1 MEILAPTDTESFM
14 NELHIVDH
22 SENTTYE
29 LEVASFESIL
39 SIKQQIT
46 VRAKDP
52 LPYLPE
58 FLFLAIQSEDGSYT
72 PIEFQ
77 YVEGF
82 TTPNNLPDPL
92 TYSSPDRRFV
102 SPEGSRIILSIELYK
117 GLSFEQI
124 PFNGPPTLH
133 VWTLRSLAA
142 KADPTSQQDFLGYF
156 QVYFPLLQNP
166 HQVEESLYVT
176 MTTGM
181 NDTFLKLQEYQR
193 VSQSSLDRMDIVIPS
208 TIESLQIKHIT
219 VFHAKLPILESVK
232 TDGLDIV
239 FHGMKGSK
247 YLPYI
252 RYFPHIGVP
261 TLKTATGPSGVPL
274 ITNPQ
279 VFRIFSSYI
288 PSVEHGSVLMIKTP
302 IESQN
307 TRVVQKGFA
316 WTLLISSDG
325 SAELQLDSFRR
336 DDPIPQSL
344 LLDAFEILPSI
355 LSSAGWDADTVKAM
369 HLSKFSG
376 VYKLNLDVATELNVK
391 ELQKRV
397 KQYAPFLYEE
407 SHSKINGVTV
417 RSRVGTILPQEDP
430 IQQAIELYRA
440 NKIIDFKQTVALL
453 IKDFGISVVQAAA
466 AFKLSVVRHRE
477 EIELYGTI
485 RSPSSDQLGG
495 FLYIEVQSSQFYL
508 NFEYI
513 SSYEEL
519 QRLITIAK
527 LIIVREKIEL
537 SDKKKKDLKKDP
549 LLDKKL
555 SFDEENENAFSGLLE
570 PSEIV
575 PAASKENYNYIN
587 YLLKADDTLFKF
599 TSVSKEYKAYT
610 TICQRAQHRQPYVL
624 SPVKYKDVKEK
635 YKGRVHML
643 EYPLSDYNAEVVR
656 FVSSTAD
663 ERRKYNKKSKKEKEA
678 MEIHGLRLG
687 IPLIGNESFLGEAA
701 SPMVNE
707 LIKEQQLKEL
717 WVFAR
722 AGSSSPNYYVC
733 SKLWCATDQIPVLE
747 SEYEG
752 DIMNNG
758 AKKKLIPS
766 CPYCGEQNVIERKD
780 NNIYVGYFNKIKHPE
795 QYILPCCFK
804 SPDKLELPKEAI
816 PIPNPPKG
824 LEPVYPDPLTGI
836 EGSTKQSDKL
846 KDLGAAFKRIHSSSI
861 YILRS
866 ATILTAGTIGVVPAP
881 IDSILGQSVDSYTTV
896 IKGNPKLQP
905 NPHAFIRFGI
915 YGDGYTNG
923 QNFLQFLSYL
933 LFSVAKIG
941 QGVPGVSNTSI
952 MCPMDILK
960 WLTITRMIDF
970 ARAFEAAN
978 YGTLIY
984 EFYDPAEPDPGQVGS
999 PSTLLEFQIWMG
1011 KMLLETADRSH
1022 VIRFFKAWTRFIRY
1036 LKDPHE
1042 PKELRLW
1049 DGILSTPGLFSKD
1062 GIVLTRIIPTYSK
1075 EGDHLSKIVKGE
1087 ITCPPFGISQRTREG
1102 TPCLVPIY
1110 YLELQ
1115 SVIEP
1120 LIYIEDTANYIGAIH
1135 PSNIT
1140 KYSVESR
1147 KKLLDLYYQY
1157 LQPIVGCGRPIP
1169 PIHAWLPD
1177 NSSNL
1182 VRLGILLDVLED
1194 KKEYTIKSI
1203 LRERTNRVVGVLV
1216 EENHDLY
1223 YIPVSDDGTIDT
1235 RIPSKYD
1242 IDALP
1247 KPPYPKALVFFTKLS
1262 KTFSVLKPFELRYT
1276 LNTAGIKTYIQ
1287 LDLFKNTEV
1296 PIEPFQDGVYET
1308 SLPSKQI
1315 TQLRQEDDLIL
1326 LKKADEESMKLMKEV
1341 EINSEELLEEAY
1353 QYLRISLSNW
1363 LIREGH
1369 GVARQ
1374 IELLRNARSKLPLY
1388 ELRKR
1393 GDLLLHGI
1401 VQSWITTEGEFTVPP
1416 LLRQNCILLKEG
1428 DCSGMCSWSDG
1439 RCKIHAPVYGSVR
1452 NPVTILTARL
1462 VDELLR
1468 TNGSAYEV
1476 LQKKEARVSRL
1487 RPPTGIVKEGDTQLV
1502 SFDGRG
1508 TSELYKQ
1515 LGLTVRHPTTYT
1527 QGYRYPEEVS
1537 AEDLGR
1543 EIATES
1549 GLPVAWEDAG
1559 WARSG
1564 ELPDI
1569 VRKLPELQDAILR
1582 ELLVTAEGTKL
1593 TYTAFEKELKHLR
1606 PSHSAE
1612 PFSWSE
1618 EDLNH
1623 LSFIINV
1630 NIILTNKNI
1639 RTGMLEFK
1647 HIIRNSSPQY
1657 ILLDDKMIPLLYH
1670 PSGAEPIRFVE
1681 LDQLPED
1688 VQLRIEV

>member
-22 SENTTYE
+22 SENITYE
-29 LEVASFESIL
+29 FKVASFESIL
-39 SIKQQIT
+39 SIKQRIT
-46 VRAKDP
+46 VNAKDP

-58 FLFLAIQSEDGSYT
+58 FLFLAIQLEDGSYT

-77 YVEGF
+77 YGEGF
-82 TTPNNLPDPL
+82 TTPNSFPDPL
-92 TYSSPDRRFV
+92 THPPPDRRFV
-102 SPEGSRIILSIELYK
+102 TPEGSHIIISLESYK
-117 GLSFEQI
+117 GLTFEQI
-124 PFNGPPTLH
+124 PFQGEPTLH
-133 VWTLRSLAA
+133 LWTLRSLAA
-142 KADPTSQQDFLGYF
+142 VADPTAQQEFLGFF

-166 HQVEESLYVT
+166 HQVEETLYVS
-176 MTTGM
+176 MTPEM

-193 VSQSSLDRMDIVIPS
+193 ASQSTLDRMDIIIPS
-208 TIESLQIKHIT
+208 TIESLQVKHIT
-219 VFHAKLPILESVK
+219 VFHAKLPVLKSVQ

-247 YLPYI
+247 FLPYI
-252 RYFPHIGVP
+252 RYFPQTGVP
-261 TLKTATGPSGVPL
+261 TLKSVTGPSGVPL

-288 PSVEHGSVLMIKTP
+288 PSLENGSVLMIKTP

-307 TRVVQKGFA
+307 TRLVQKGFA
-316 WTLLISSDG
+316 WTLLIRSDG

-336 DDPIPQSL
+336 DDPISQSL
-344 LLDAFEILPSI
+344 LQDAFEILPFI
-355 LSSAGWDADTVKAM
+355 LSSAGWRADTVNSI

-376 VYKLNLDVATELNVK
+376 VYKLNLDVATEVNVK

-407 SHSKINGVTV
+407 SHSKLNGVTV
-417 RSRVGTILPQEDP
+417 RSRVGRTFPQEDP
-430 IQQAIELYRA
+430 LQRAIELYRA
-440 NKIIDFKQTVALL
+440 NKISDTKQTGVLL
-453 IKDFGISVVQAAA
+453 IRDFGISVKQAAA
-466 AFKLSVVRHRE
+466 AFKTSVIRHRE

-485 RSPSSDQLGG
+485 RPPSADQLGG
-495 FLYIEVQSSQFYL
+495 SLFIEVQSSQFYL
-508 NFEYI
+508 NFENI

-519 QRLITIAK
+519 QRLITISK
-527 LIIVREKIEL
+527 LIIIREKMES
-537 SDKKKKDLKKDP
+537 SDKKKKDAKKDI

-555 SFDEENENAFSGLLE
+555 SFDEEDENAFSGLLE
-570 PSEIV
+570 PSDIV

-624 SPVKYKDVKEK
+624 SPIKYKDVKEK
-635 YKGRVHML
+635 YEGRAHML
-643 EYPLSDYNAEVVR
+643 EYPLSDYNAEVIR

-687 IPLIGNESFLGEAA
+687 VPLIGNESFLGEAA
-701 SPMVNE
+701 SPMVTE

-752 DIMNNG
+752 DTMRNG

-766 CPYCGEQNVIERKD
+766 CPFCGEQNVIERKD

-824 LEPVYPDPLTGI
+824 LEPVYPDPLTSTD
-836 EGSTKQSDKL
+836 GSAKQLDKL
-846 KDLGAAFKRIHSSSI
+846 KDLGIAFKRIQSSSI

-896 IKGNPKLQP
+896 IKGNPKLQI
-905 NPHAFIRFGI
+905 NPKAFIRFGI

-933 LFSVAKIG
+933 LFVTAKIG
-941 QGVPGVSNTSI
+941 RGVSGISNTSI

-960 WLTITRMIDF
+960 WLTVVRMVDF

-978 YGTLIY
+978 YGTLIH
-984 EFYDPAEPDPGQVGS
+984 EFHNPAEPDPGMVGS
-999 PSTLLEFQIWMG
+999 PSTALEFQVWMG
-1011 KMLLETADRSH
+1011 KMHLEKADRAH

-1042 PKELRLW
+1042 MKELRLW

-1062 GIVLTRIIPTYSK
+1062 GIIIARVVPIYSK
-1075 EGDHLSKIVKGE
+1075 EGDPLSKIVKGE
-1087 ITCPPFGISQRTREG
+1087 IICPPFGISQRTREG
-1102 TPCLVPIY
+1102 TPCLIPIY
-1110 YLELQ
+1110 YLESQ
-1115 SVIEP
+1115 VIIEP
-1120 LIYIEDTANYIGAIH
+1120 LIYIENTTNYSGAIH
-1135 PSNIT
+1135 PSSVT
-1140 KYSVESR
+1140 EYSADSR

-1169 PIHAWLPD
+1169 PIHAWLPEAT
-1177 NSSNL
+1177 SL
-1182 VRLGILLDVLED
+1182 VRLGILIDILQD

-1216 EENHDLY
+1216 EEDTDLY

-1235 RIPSKYD
+1235 KIPSSYD
-1242 IDALP
+1242 VDALP
-1247 KPPYPKALVFFTKLS
+1247 VPSYPKALAFFTKLS
-1262 KTFSVLKPFELRYT
+1262 KIFSVLKPSKIRYKKGDV
-1276 LNTAGIKTYIQ
+1276 NTYVQ
-1287 LDLFKNTEV
+1287 LDLHKNIGI
-1296 PIEPFQDGVYET
+1296 PIEPFEKGVYKI
-1308 SLPSKQI
+1308 SLPTDYIAQI
-1315 TQLRQEDDLIL
+1315 SQEVDSIL
-1326 LKKADEESMKLMKEV
+1326 LQKADEESIKLMKEV
-1341 EINSEELLEEAY
+1341 EINPEELLEEAY

-1369 GVARQ
+1369 GVATQ
-1374 IELLRNARSKLPLY
+1374 IELLRNARKRFPLY
-1388 ELRKR
+1388 ELQKR

-1401 VQSWITTEGEFTVPP
+1401 VQSWITTEGEYEIPP
-1416 LLRQNCILLKEG
+1416 LLRQNCMLLKEG
-1428 DCSGMCSWSDG
+1428 ECSGMCSWSDG

-1476 LQKKEARVSRL
+1476 LQKKEKRVARL
-1487 RPPTGIVKEGDTQLV
+1487 RPPTGIVKEGDTLVV

-1508 TSELYKQ
+1508 RKELYEQ

-1537 AEDLGR
+1537 AEELGR

-1559 WARSG
+1559 WSRSG

-1569 VRKLPELQDAILR
+1569 VRKRHELQDAILR

-1593 TYTAFEKELKHLR
+1593 TYAAFEKELQLLR

-1623 LSFIINV
+1623 LSVIINV
-1630 NIILTNKNI
+1630 NIILTNKNT

-1647 HIIRNSSPQY
+1647 HIIRSSSPQY
-1657 ILLDDKMIPLLYH
+1657 LLLDNEFIPLLYH
-1670 PSGAEPIRFVE
+1670 PSGSEAMRFVE

-1688 VQLRIEV
+1688 IQLKIEA

>member
-1 MEILAPTDTESFM
+1 MEIVNPTDTESFM

-22 SENTTYE
+22 SENKTYE
-29 LEVASFESIL
+29 LNVASFESIL
-39 SIKQQIT
+39 SIKQRIT
-46 VRAKDP
+46 ANAKDP

-58 FLFLAIQSEDGSYT
+58 FLFLAIQLEDGSYT
-72 PIEFQ
+72 PVEFQ
-77 YVEGF
+77 YAEGF
-82 TTPNNLPDPL
+82 TSPNRLPDPL
-92 TYSSPDRRFV
+92 TPPAPDKRFV
-102 SPEGSRIILSIELYK
+102 TPEGARIIVSLESYK
-117 GLSFEQI
+117 GLTFEQI
-124 PFNGPPTLH
+124 PFHDEPTLH
-133 VWTLRSLAA
+133 LWTLRSLAA
-142 KADPTSQQDFLGYF
+142 KADPSSQKEFIGYF
-156 QVYFPLLQNP
+156 QVYFPFLQTP
-166 HQVEESLYVT
+166 HQVEETLYVT
-176 MTTGM
+176 MTPEM

-193 VSQSSLDRMDIVIPS
+193 SSQATLDRMDTIIPS

-219 VFHAKLPILESVK
+219 VFHAKLPVLKSVQ

-247 YLPYI
+247 FLPYI
-252 RYFPHIGVP
+252 RYFPQTGVP
-261 TLKTATGPSGVPL
+261 TLKSVTGPSGVPL
-274 ITNPQ
+274 ITNPAI
-279 VFRIFSSYI
+279 FRIFSTYI
-288 PSVEHGSVLMIKTP
+288 PSVENGSVLMIKTP

-307 TRVVQKGFA
+307 TRLVQKGFA
-316 WTLLISSDG
+316 WTLLILSDG

-336 DDPIPQSL
+336 DDPISQSL

-355 LSSAGWDADTVKAM
+355 LSSAGWDATTVTSM
-369 HLSKFSG
+369 QLSKFSG
-376 VYKLNLDVATELNVK
+376 VYKLNLDVATEVNVK

-407 SHSKINGVTV
+407 SHSKLNGVTI
-417 RSRVGTILPQEDP
+417 RSRVGHSLPQEDP
-430 IQQAIELYRA
+430 LQQAIELYRA
-440 NKIIDFKQTVALL
+440 NKITDAKQTGVLL
-453 IKDFGISVVQAAA
+453 IKEFGISVKQAAI
-466 AFKLSVVRHRE
+466 AFKTSVVRHRE
-477 EIELYGTI
+477 EIELYGAI
-485 RSPSSDQLGG
+485 RPLSTDQLGG
-495 FLYIEVQSSQFYL
+495 FLFIEVQSSQFYL
-508 NFEYI
+508 NFENI

-519 QRLITIAK
+519 QRLITISK
-527 LIIVREKIEL
+527 LIIVREEMEAG
-537 SDKKKKDLKKDP
+537 DKKKKELKKDH

-555 SFDEENENAFSGLLE
+555 SFEENDENAFSGLLE
-570 PSEIV
+570 STELV

-624 SPVKYKDVKEK
+624 SPIKYKDVKDK
-635 YKGRVHML
+635 YEGRVHMI

-687 IPLIGNESFLGEAA
+687 VPLIGNESFLGDAA
-701 SPMVNE
+701 SSMVIE
-707 LIKEQQLKEL
+707 LIKEQQQKEL

-752 DIMNNG
+752 DIMRNG

-766 CPYCGEQNVIERKD
+766 CPFCGEQNVIERKD

-816 PIPNPPKG
+816 PIPSPPKG
-824 LEPVYPDPLTGI
+824 LEPVYPEPLTDT
-836 EGSTKQSDKL
+836 EGSTKQTDKL
-846 KDLGAAFKRIHSSSI
+846 KDLGAAFKRIQSSSV

-896 IKGNPKLQP
+896 IKGNPKLQS

-915 YGDGYTNG
+915 YGDGYSNG

-933 LFSVAKIG
+933 LFVTARIG
-941 QGVPGVSNTSI
+941 RGAPGISTTSI
-952 MCPMDILK
+952 MQPNDLFK
-960 WLTITRMIDF
+960 WLSVTRMVDF

-978 YGTLIY
+978 YGTLVH
-984 EFYDPAEPDPGQVGS
+984 EFHNPAEPDPGMVGS
-999 PSTLLEFQIWMG
+999 PSTALEFQGWMG
-1011 KMLLETADRSH
+1011 KMQLETADRAH
-1022 VIRFFKAWTRFIRY
+1022 VIRFFKAWMRFVRY
-1036 LKDPHE
+1036 LKDPYE
-1042 PKELRLW
+1042 MKELRLW
-1049 DGILSTPGLFSKD
+1049 DGLLSTPGLFSKD
-1062 GIVLTRIIPTYSK
+1062 GIVVARIIPIYSK
-1075 EGDHLSKIVKGE
+1075 EGDALSKIVKGD
-1087 ITCPPFGISQRTREG
+1087 ITCAPFGISQRTREG

-1110 YLELQ
+1110 YLESQ

-1120 LIYIEDTANYIGAIH
+1120 LLYMEDTTSYSGAIH
-1135 PSNIT
+1135 PTSVT
-1140 KYSVESR
+1140 GYSADSR

-1169 PIHAWLPD
+1169 PIHAWLATTV
-1177 NSSNL
+1177 SL
-1182 VRLGILLDVLED
+1182 VRLGILIDILQD
-1194 KKEYTIKSI
+1194 KKEYTIRSI

-1216 EENHDLY
+1216 EETHDLY

-1235 RIPSKYD
+1235 RFPSNYD
-1242 IDALP
+1242 IEALP
-1247 KPPYPKALVFFTKLS
+1247 LPSYPKALAFYTKLS
-1262 KTFSVLKPFELRYT
+1262 STFSVLKPSRIRYKEMDV
-1276 LNTAGIKTYIQ
+1276 KTYVQ
-1287 LDLFKNTEV
+1287 LDLDKNIQI
-1296 PIEPFQDGVYET
+1296 PIEPFEEGVHT
-1308 SLPSKQI
+1308 VSLPSESI
-1315 TQLRQEDDLIL
+1315 INLAQEVDSIL
-1326 LKKADEESMKLMKEV
+1326 LRKADEESMKLMKEV
-1341 EINSEELLEEAY
+1341 ELNPEELLEEAY

-1369 GVARQ
+1369 GVATQ
-1374 IELLRNARSKLPLY
+1374 LELLRNARSKLPLY

-1401 VQSWITTEGEFTVPP
+1401 VQSWITTKGEYEIPP
-1416 LLRQNCILLKEG
+1416 LLRQDCILLKEG
-1428 DCSGMCSWSDG
+1428 ECSGMCSWSDG

-1452 NPVTILTARL
+1452 DPVNILTARL

-1476 LQKKEARVSRL
+1476 LQKKERRVSRL
-1487 RPPTGIVKEGDTQLV
+1487 RPPTGIIKEGDTLIV

-1508 TSELYKQ
+1508 RKELYEQ

-1537 AEDLGR
+1537 AEELGR

-1569 VRKLPELQDAILR
+1569 IRKLPELQDAILR

-1593 TYTAFEKELKHLR
+1593 TYAAFEKELKHLR
-1606 PSHSAE
+1606 PSHSSE
-1612 PFSWSE
+1612 SFSWSE
-1618 EDLNH
+1618 EDLQH
-1623 LSFIINV
+1623 LAVILDV
-1630 NIILTNKNI
+1630 NIILTMKNV
-1639 RTGMLEFK
+1639 RTGMVEVK
-1647 HIIRNSSPQY
+1647 DIIRSSSPQY
-1657 ILLDDKMIPLLYH
+1657 LLLDDQNIPLLFH
-1670 PSGAEPIRFVE
+1670 PSGGEPIRFVE
-1681 LDQLPED
+1681 LDQLPEE